1 MDFHGLI
8 GIIPF
13 AVLFIGLVAT
23 RFPSYVIGFATL
35 IITVVL
41 ALFIWNTS
49 YATVGYGIAEGF
61 LLAIVP
67 ILWVIFAAVF
77 TYFLGVQSGAID
89 VIKKSLGKI
98 TPDRNVQAIV
108 IAFCLGGFLESVA
121 GFGTAVA
128 IPAAMLIAL
137 GFHPVRASIIS
148 LVANSVP
155 VAFGALGI
163 PVIVLSK
170 ISALDLSLLSKY
182 VVLQLAPFAILVPI
196 ALLVIANGSFK
207 GIRKS
212 LPDALFIGIVFTIAQ
227 TLIGLFVGPELVAV
241 GGSLI
246 SMILFIL
253 IKKATSKKRV
263 KSAEHPKE
271 LIVSVI
277 NYLILLV
284 LVLVTRLGHIEFLA
298 KEPFTLAVP
307 VGPHNVTVDW
317 LTTPGTLLVI
327 SAVIGAL
334 VQGLRFKTIFSIAG
348 SSARKIAPS
357 ALTILSIVALAKV
370 MGYSGIIQSVALAL
384 SAVSGAAYPLIAPLI
399 GALGTFVTGS
409 DTSSNILL
417 GELQKNA
424 ALNTGYDP
432 SWITASNTSGAT
444 AGKMISPQ
452 SIAVAAATVG
462 LKNERE
468 IIRTTIYYCVGY
480 ALILG
485 VYVFVIARWV
495 L

>member
-1 MDFHGLI
+1 MDTLGLI
-8 GIIPF
+8 GLVPF
-13 AVLFIGLVAT
+13 LVLFAGLVAT
-23 RFPSYVIGFATL
+23 RLPSYIIGFSTL
-35 IITVVL
+35 GLTSAL
-41 ALFIWNTS
+41 AFFLWKTPIASIGF
-49 YATVGYGIAEGF
+49 GIAEGF
-61 LLAIVP
+61 LLAIIP
-67 ILWVIFAAVF
+67 ILWVIFAAVL
-77 TYFLGVQSGAID
+77 TYYLGVESGAID
-89 VIKKSLGKI
+89 IIKKSLGKI
-98 TPDRNVQAIV
+98 TPDRNVQAVV

-137 GFHPVRASIIS
+137 GFNPVRSSIIS

-163 PVIVLSK
+163 PVIILAK
-170 ISALDLSLLSKY
+170 ITSLDLALLSKY
-182 VVLQLAPFAILVPI
+182 VVIQLAPFAILVPV

-212 LPDALFIGIVFTIAQ
+212 LPDALFIGIVFTITQ
-227 TLIGLFVGPELVAV
+227 TLVGLFVGPELVAV
-241 GGSLI
+241 AGSLV
-246 SMILFIL
+246 SMILFIVV
-253 IKKATSKKRV
+253 KRMTTKNRV
-263 KSAEHPKE
+263 ESTEHPKE
-271 LIVSVI
+271 LFIAVI
-277 NYLILLV
+277 NYLVLLV
-284 LVLVTRLGHIEFLA
+284 LVLSTRLIHIAPLTDV
-298 KEPFTLAVP
+298 PFTVNVP
-307 VGPHNVTVDW
+307 VGTHHVTIDW

-327 SAVIGAL
+327 SALIGAL
-334 VQGLRFKTIFSIAG
+334 IQGLSLKSIVSIAG

-370 MGYSGIIQSVALAL
+370 MGYSGIIQSVALTL
-384 SAVSGAAYPLIAPLI
+384 STVSGAAYPLIAPLI

-424 ALNTGYDP
+424 AINTGYD
-432 SWITASNTSGAT
+432 SAWITASNTSGAT

-468 IIRTTIYYCVGY
+468 IIRTTVYYCVGY

-485 VYVFVIARWV
+485 VYVFMVAKFV